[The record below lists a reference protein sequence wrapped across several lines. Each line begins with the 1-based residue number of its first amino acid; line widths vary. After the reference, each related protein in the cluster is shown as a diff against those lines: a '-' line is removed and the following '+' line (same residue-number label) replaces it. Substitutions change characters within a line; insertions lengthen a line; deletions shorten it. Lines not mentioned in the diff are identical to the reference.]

1 MQEKFILKKVNHVEG
16 KINQFRKPVKVTCQ
30 QLSAAKQ
37 EGEDMEALFGIIL
50 GQISLTLLEFLD
62 QSKLYK

>member
-1 MQEKFILKKVNHVEG
+1 MLKG
-16 KINQFRKPVKVTCQ
+16 INQFRKPVKVTCQ